1 MFVGHYTDSKD
12 QHDAR
17 RTSARLPGEPPGGV
31 MLTWRNLYRMADR
44 AGVRREEI
52 FFTNVY
58 VGLSTKPQA
67 RGPFPGRRDPSF
79 RAWCSAFLDEQIQL
93 MRPRAVV
100 TLGDPSA
107 KETGWPGGRVTTKQR
122 AGVEFRAAALMH
134 PSASYWLRQKRPDT
148 GETEM
153 DYQVS
158 LLKEAAA
165 A

>member
-1 MFVGHYTDSKD
+1 M
-12 QHDAR
+12 
-17 RTSARLPGEPPGGV
+17 PE
-31 MLTWRNLYRMADR
+31 
-44 AGVRREEI
+44 VR
-52 FFTNVY
+52 
-58 VGLSTKPQA
+58 
-67 RGPFPGRRDPSF
+67 FPGRRDPPF
-79 RAWCSAFLDEQIQL
+79 RAWCRAFLDEQIQL

-100 TLGDPSA
+100 TLGGPAA
-107 KETGWPGGRVTTKQR
+107 KETGGTSGQVTIRQR
-122 AGVEFRAAALMH
+122 AGVEFRAAALMD